1 MERLEN
7 PFRGGAGA
15 GPRLALR
22 PMTGHE
28 EEWVERRRSEA
39 NTARLCNEVLARCL
53 VAPGAEASRE
63 LERVRALPVA
73 QRDEAL
79 LQLRRLSLGD
89 TVHTRTACP
98 ACGVAAEVDFQLS
111 QLPLPS
117 TEAPARVL
125 ATLEDGTQAVL
136 RLPTAGDQESLLDAR
151 LETEAE
157 RRTWLLSR
165 VLVRLGQQEGPFP
178 EESTRML
185 PSSTRS
191 ALERALEEAL
201 PDLDLSMAL
210 TCAGCGKSFSAPFD
224 VAGFFF
230 AEMSQRS
237 RHLLRHVHELA
248 SRYHWSEAELLS
260 MPLPRRQAYLEL
272 IDTERDRAL
281 LRALEEG

>member
-1 MERLEN
+1 MSGSLERLES
-7 PFRGGAGA
+7 PFRGGGGA
-15 GPRLALR
+15 GPRLVLR

-63 LERVRALPVA
+63 LDRVRALTVA

-89 TVHTRTACP
+89 TLHMRTACP
-98 ACGVAAEVDFQLS
+98 SCGGTAEVDFQLS
-111 QLPLPS
+111 QLPLPP

-125 ATLEDGTQAVL
+125 VSLEDGTQAVL
-136 RLPTAGDQESLLDAR
+136 RLPTAGDQEALLDAS

-157 RRTWLLSR
+157 QRTWLLAR
-165 VLVRLGQQEGPFP
+165 VLVSLGQQQGPFP

-185 PSSTRS
+185 PSSTR
-191 ALERALEEAL
+191 ATLERALEEAL

-210 TCAGCGKSFSAPFD
+210 TCAGCGKDFIAPFD
-224 VAGFFF
+224 VSGFF
-230 AEMSQRS
+230 
-237 RHLLRHVHELA
+237 
-248 SRYHWSEAELLS
+248 
-260 MPLPRRQAYLEL
+260 LPR
-272 IDTERDRAL
+272 
-281 LRALEEG
+281 